1 VSALRA
7 ACVQFQ
13 ARPDKA
19 ENLADMAPL
28 VARAA
33 EHGADLVLLPEKWN
47 AWLDGP
53 GLRAQAERLDAGATV
68 EAMSDWARTHRV
80 NLIGGSIA
88 VLGEGDRVENVS
100 IAYDREGRRIAAYTK
115 IHLFD
120 VDVGGISYRESD
132 GTAPGGEAVVADVDG
147 VRVGMTVCY
156 DLRFPELYRTLT
168 LEGGATVLTVPSN
181 FTLHTGMAHWEVLLR
196 ARAIENQAF
205 VLATGQHGYPGGLNK
220 PSYGHSMII
229 DPWGTV
235 LAQSPE
241 GDGVI
246 VADLDMAALADVRER
261 LPALRHLR
269 PEAYAAPAEP
279 VTVAAAPTDPAAR
292 PGG

>member
-1 VSALRA
+1 MRA

-19 ENLADMAPL
+19 QNVADMAHL
-28 VARAA
+28 VAKAA
-33 EHGADLVLLPEKWN
+33 DLGADVVLLPEKWN

-53 GLRAQAERLDAGATV
+53 ALRGQAERLDQGPTV
-68 EAMSDWARTHRV
+68 EAMSEWARTHRV

-88 VLGEGDRVENVS
+88 VLGDGDRVTNVS
-100 IAYDREGRRIAAYTK
+100 IVYDRDGHRVAAYTK

-132 GTAPGGEAVVADVDG
+132 GTAPGHGPVVCDLDG
-147 VRVGMTVCY
+147 VRVGLTVCY
-156 DLRFPELYRTLT
+156 DLRFPELYRALA
-168 LEGGATVLTVPSN
+168 LDGGATVLTVPSN
-181 FTLHTGMAHWEVLLR
+181 FTLLTGMAHWEVLLR

-205 VLATGQHGYPGGLNK
+205 VLATGQHGYPGGQRK

-235 LAQSPE
+235 LAQAPD

-246 VADLDMAALADVRER
+246 AADLDMAALADIRER
-261 LPALRHLR
+261 LPALRHRR
-269 PEAYAAPAEP
+269 PDAYTGLEEEHLAADRLEAGA
-279 VTVAAAPTDPAAR
+279 
-292 PGG
+292 

>member
-1 VSALRA
+1 VKQVLRA
-7 ACVQFQ
+7 ACVQFR
-13 ARPDKA
+13 ARADKS
-19 ENLADMAPL
+19 ENIALMAPL
-28 VARAA
+28 VAEAA
-33 EHGADLVLLPEKWN
+33 GRGADVVLLPEKWN

-53 GLRAQAERLDAGATV
+53 ELRAQAEELDSGPTV

-88 VLGEGDRVENVS
+88 IVGEGDRVENVS
-100 IAYDREGRRIAAYTK
+100 LAYDRDGARVAAYTK

-120 VDVGGISYRESD
+120 VEVGGISYRESD
-132 GTAPGGEAVVADVDG
+132 GTAPGSVPVVADLAG
-147 VRVGMTVCY
+147 VRVGLTVCY
-156 DLRFPELYRTLT
+156 DLRFPELYRTLA

-181 FTLHTGMAHWEVLLR
+181 FTLITGMAHWEVLLR

-205 VLATGQHGYPGGLNK
+205 VLATGQHGYPGGLRK

-235 LAQSPE
+235 LAQAPD

-246 VADLDMAALADVRER
+246 VADLDMAALTDIRDR
-261 LPALRHLR
+261 LPALRHRRTDAYGLEEEHLAADR
-269 PEAYAAPAEP
+269 LEA
-279 VTVAAAPTDPAAR
+279 
-292 PGG
+292 GS